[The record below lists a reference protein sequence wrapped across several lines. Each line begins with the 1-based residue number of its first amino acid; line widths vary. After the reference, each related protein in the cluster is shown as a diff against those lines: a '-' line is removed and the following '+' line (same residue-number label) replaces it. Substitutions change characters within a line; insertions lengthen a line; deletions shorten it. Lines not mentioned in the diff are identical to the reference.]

1 MNAKRKY
8 FKMKNRST
16 VLCKSVLFII
26 KLKFKCFRLVKTFE
40 WSWLVYRWECSI
52 AQTFGNNKALYWTW
66 WLRLC
71 ILNQYSS
78 KETNGYAFVCFK
90 FLLSHLYSFVITS
103 VRICQILA
111 LPNLYDLLVR
121 TEKYEIYIW
130 FTIEPSSQWKFQAP
144 INSWHGTEVYTI
156 TLTGRASVMAL

>member
-26 KLKFKCFRLVKTFE
+26 KLKFKCFRLVKRFE

-78 KETNGYAFVCFK
+78 KETNGYAFLCFK

>member
-66 WLRLC
+66 WLRLY

-78 KETNGYAFVCFK
+78 KETNGYAFLCFK
-90 FLLSHLYSFVITS
+90 FLLTHLYSFVITS

>member
-40 WSWLVYRWECSI
+40 WSWLVYCWECSI
-52 AQTFGNNKALYWTW
+52 AQTFGNNKALDWTW
-66 WLRLC
+66 WLSLC

-78 KETNGYAFVCFK
+78 KETNGYAFLCFK

>member
-26 KLKFKCFRLVKTFE
+26 KMKFKCFRLVKTFE

-52 AQTFGNNKALYWTW
+52 AQTFGNNKALDWTW

-71 ILNQYSS
+71 ILNRYSS
-78 KETNGYAFVCFK
+78 KETNGYAFLCFK

-144 INSWHGTEVYTI
+144 ISSWHGTEVYTI
-156 TLTGRASVMAL
+156 KLTGRASVMAL

>member
-78 KETNGYAFVCFK
+78 KETNGYAFLCFK

>member
-78 KETNGYAFVCFK
+78 KETNGYAFLCFK

-144 INSWHGTEVYTI
+144 INSWYGTEVYTI

>member
-16 VLCKSVLFII
+16 VLCKCVLFII

-78 KETNGYAFVCFK
+78 KETNGYAFLCFK

-111 LPNLYDLLVR
+111 LPSLYDLLVR

>member
-78 KETNGYAFVCFK
+78 KETNGYTFLCFK